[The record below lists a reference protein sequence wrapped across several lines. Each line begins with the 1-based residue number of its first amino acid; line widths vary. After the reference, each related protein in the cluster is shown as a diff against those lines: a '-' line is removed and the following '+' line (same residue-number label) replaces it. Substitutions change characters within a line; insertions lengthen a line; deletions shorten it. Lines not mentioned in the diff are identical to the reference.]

1 MPYQPGK
8 RLAGERGS
16 KIGHL
21 EVLKSDLVNNLI
33 KSFDI
38 NTPPSTATKSSF
50 ENYQSSAKPL
60 SIIFGIDGSL
70 QVMESDTSPSKRLA
84 FVKTALLRLDQYA
97 ISKID
102 KNSPHPFALRDILS
116 DSALYHATVFPLK
129 HITLSGT
136 NTCDAVRKIIFDS
149 FQDKALQGEPY
160 ETLKWI
166 IYEKWSDVQKPLQN
180 FQCPHCE
187 ELKASLNYDE
197 DTGKCPN
204 CNGDLY
210 LTDVLGFHIDM
221 DPDFAP
227 DTVATAYM
235 NIHELMLLFTGIR
248 IYWQNNKKI
257 LPECL
262 FVRDGPM
269 YLRYHY
275 KILLKPIRRF
285 FQYAKDQGIPI
296 HIISQEKTGN
306 FADHL
311 EILDKQM
318 KAGEIFIP
326 NEDYLFKEILQRR
339 KSIRPYGEDSNLG
352 SKIFIKINDYHK
364 MVLNIPIWKMDP
376 QISDLMGFDR
386 IMATL
391 PTILSSRYEGAL
403 LPIELAHGIASLST
417 YPSAKILKI
426 FSQAQGI

>member
-1 MPYQPGK
+1 MPYQRGK
-8 RLAGERGS
+8 RLPGERGS

-21 EVLKSDLVNNLI
+21 EVLKSELVNNLI
-33 KSFDI
+33 KSFQI
-38 NTPPSTATKSSF
+38 NTPPSTSVKPPFQS
-50 ENYQSSAKPL
+50 YQPSEKPL

-70 QVMESDTSPSKRLA
+70 QILESGSSPYKRIA

-129 HITLSGT
+129 NVVISGV
-136 NTCDAVRKIIFDS
+136 NTYDAVRKIIFDS
-149 FQDKALQGEPY
+149 LQDKSLQGEPY

-166 IYEKWSDVQKPLQN
+166 IYEKWSGNRKPLQN
-180 FQCPHCE
+180 INCPQCE
-187 ELKASLNYDE
+187 ESKAFLNYDD

-210 LTDVLGFHIDM
+210 LSDVLGFHIDM

-235 NIHELMLLFTGIR
+235 NIHELLLLFTGIR
-248 IYWQNNKKI
+248 IYWQNNKEI

-275 KILLKPIRRF
+275 KVLLKPIRRF
-285 FQYAKDQGIPI
+285 FQFAKDQGVPI
-296 HIISQEKTGN
+296 HIISQEKTGK

-311 EILDKQM
+311 EILDRRM

-339 KSIRPYGEDSNLG
+339 KSIRAYGEDSNLG
-352 SKIFIKINDYHK
+352 SKMFVKLNDYHK
-364 MVLNIPIWKMDP
+364 MVLNIPIWKMNP

-391 PTILSSRYEGAL
+391 PTIISSQYEGAL

-426 FSQAQGI
+426 FTKAQGI